1 MVGCVFA
8 GVECLVE
15 RERATHDIYNTII
28 AGGISGAVLGGW
40 AARKAGP
47 QSASSLLVEWC
58 IFASSALTNRFW
70 LCMWLCLLLQCC

>member
-15 RERATHDIYNTII
+15 RERATHDIYNTVI

-40 AARKAGP
+40 AARQAGP
-47 QSASSLLVEWC
+47 QRAFCSSITWTIGYVWP
-58 IFASSALTNRFW
+58 IDRTD
-70 LCMWLCLLLQCC
+70 

>member
-40 AARKAGP
+40 AARRAGP
-47 QSASSLLVEWC
+47 QRTFHC
-58 IFASSALTNRFW
+58 LTCGVGTRAID
-70 LCMWLCLLLQCC
+70 CYDS